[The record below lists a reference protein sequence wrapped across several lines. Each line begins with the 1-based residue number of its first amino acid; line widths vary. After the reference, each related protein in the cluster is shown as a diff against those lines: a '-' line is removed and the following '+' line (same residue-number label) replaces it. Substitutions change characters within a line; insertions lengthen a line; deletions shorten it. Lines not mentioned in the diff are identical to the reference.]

1 METTEESNSLYETD
15 KRLAFLLLCLLTFL
29 LLFTKKS
36 FIESETA
43 VFEFLQDRP
52 EGSFLQIFTA
62 VQYLTI
68 PLVYLWKFTIISFV
82 IWVGCFMFGY
92 KVTYSNCWSIVLIS
106 EFIFIIPEFI
116 KIIWFMFIDT
126 DPDYNTVLKFYP
138 LAAINLFDVEQ
149 LQKRFVYPLKALNLF
164 EVVYWIVLVYGVQA
178 FAKKKKTTAI
188 YIVASSYVFL
198 FLLWLVF
205 YSIVYN

>member
-1 METTEESNSLYETD
+1 METTTEYNSLYETD

-29 LLFTKKS
+29 LLFTKKN

-52 EGSFLQIFTA
+52 EGSFLQIFTTI
-62 VQYLTI
+62 QYLTI

-126 DPDYNTVLKFYP
+126 DPNYNTVLNFYP

-164 EVVYWIVLVYGVQA
+164 EVVYWVALVYGVQA
-178 FAKKKKTTAI
+178 FAKKNRTTAVF
-188 YIVASSYVFL
+188 IVASSYILL